1 MPTVSI
7 SGTDKVFHVSENSIL
22 YNALADQGL
31 DLPHGCLAG
40 SCGACRMDVI
50 KGSENLAPPSAI
62 EKNTLESIVSELSAT
77 QGAEKVSQMNL
88 RLSCRAKVLG
98 DVVIKPLGR
107 LHL

>member
-7 SGTDKVFHVSENSIL
+7 SGTDKAFHISENSIL

-50 KGSENLAPPSAI
+50 KGIENLTPPSAI
-62 EKNTLESIVSELSAT
+62 EQNTLEAIVTELTASEGS
-77 QGAEKVSQMNL
+77 EKVAQMNI
-88 RLSCRAKVLG
+88 RLSCRAKVKG
-98 DVVIKPLGR
+98 DVEIKPLGR
-107 LHL
+107 LNF